1 MPTNTVKNKKYI
13 VKYKAINIYK
23 RENVMKRIYNYLKK
37 DAVLTISWV
46 LAIISMLFIK
56 PDKAYAGY
64 IDWRS
69 LGILW
74 SLMIITKGYMQNG
87 IFEKIGHALLAR
99 TRKMWQLIAVLVGL
113 NFFSSMII
121 TNDVSLITFV
131 PFAIMMLKQCGRQEL
146 MIPVVV
152 LQTIAANLGSML
164 TPIGNPQNLYLHGLA
179 GTGIGE
185 FIMWLLPYTIASALL
200 LVISILLIKNK
211 NEIICIEDT
220 DSEAA
225 HNTSVPRVMAYSV
238 LFVLALLVVARVLTW
253 YILAAAVLITV
264 LLLEKNVLAKADYA
278 LLLTFIG
285 FFIFTG
291 NMGRVEPVA
300 HFLAGIVNG
309 WELEAGII
317 TSQCISN
324 VPAALLLSEF
334 TDNIKNLAIGVN
346 IGGLG
351 TLIASMASLISYK
364 LYANEVPEKK
374 GKYFAAFT
382 VYNIIFLVVLY
393 VFTKLI

>member
-131 PFAIMMLKQCGRQEL
+131 PFAIMLLKQCGRQEL

-164 TPIGNPQNLYLHGLA
+164 TPIGNPQNLYLYGLA

-309 WELEAGII
+309 RELEAGII

-374 GKYFAAFT
+374 GEYFAAFM

>member
-1 MPTNTVKNKKYI
+1 
-13 VKYKAINIYK
+13 
-23 RENVMKRIYNYLKK
+23 
-37 DAVLTISWV
+37 
-46 LAIISMLFIK
+46 
-56 PDKAYAGY
+56 
-64 IDWRS
+64 
-69 LGILW
+69 
-74 SLMIITKGYMQNG
+74 
-87 IFEKIGHALLAR
+87 
-99 TRKMWQLIAVLVGL
+99 MWQLIAVLVGL

-164 TPIGNPQNLYLHGLA
+164 TPIGNPQNLYLYGLA

-185 FIMWLLPYTIASALL
+185 FIMWLLPYTIVSALL

-220 DSEAA
+220 
-225 HNTSVPRVMAYSV
+225 SVPRVMAYSV
-238 LFVLALLVVARVLTW
+238 LFILALLVVARVLTW

-300 HFLAGIVNG
+300 HFLAGIVNSR
-309 WELEAGII
+309 ELEVGII

-324 VPAALLLSEF
+324 VPAALLLSGF
-334 TDNIKNLAIGVN
+334 TDNIKNLSIGVN

-374 GKYFAAFT
+374 GKYFAVFT

>member
-13 VKYKAINIYK
+13 VKYKAITIYK

-164 TPIGNPQNLYLHGLA
+164 TPIGNPQNLYLYGLA

-309 WELEAGII
+309 RELEAGII

-374 GKYFAAFT
+374 GKYFAVFT

>member
-13 VKYKAINIYK
+13 VKYKAITIYK

-99 TRKMWQLIAVLVGL
+99 TRKMWQLIVVLVGL

-164 TPIGNPQNLYLHGLA
+164 TPIGNPQNLYLYGLA
-179 GTGIGE
+179 GKGIGG
-185 FIMWLLPYTIASALL
+185 FIMWLLPYTIVSALL

-238 LFVLALLVVARVLTW
+238 LFILALLVVARVLTW

-309 WELEAGII
+309 RELEAGII

-334 TDNIKNLAIGVN
+334 TDNIKNLSIGVN

>member
-1 MPTNTVKNKKYI
+1 MKKFYQ
-13 VKYKAINIYK
+13 
-23 RENVMKRIYNYLKK
+23 YLKK

-46 LAIISMLFIK
+46 LAIISMFFIK
-56 PDKAYAGY
+56 PDKAYSGY

-87 IFEKIGHALLAR
+87 IFEKIGHVLLAR

-131 PFAIMMLKQCGRQEL
+131 PFAIMMFKQCGRQEL
-146 MIPVVV
+146 IIPVVV

-164 TPIGNPQNLYLHGLA
+164 TPIGNPQNLYLYGLA

-185 FIMWLLPYTIASALL
+185 FIIWLMPYTIVSALL
-200 LVISILLIKNK
+200 LIISILLIKNK
-211 NEIICIEDT
+211 NEIINIEDT
-220 DSEAA
+220 ESEAA
-225 HNTSVPRVMAYSV
+225 HNTSVPRVTAYSV

-253 YILAAAVLITV
+253 YILVAAVFITV
-264 LLLEKNVLAKADYA
+264 LLLEKNVLEKADYA

-291 NMGRVEPVA
+291 NIDRK
-300 HFLAGIVNG
+300 
-309 WELEAGII
+309 
-317 TSQCISN
+317 S
-324 VPAALLLSEF
+324 
-334 TDNIKNLAIGVN
+334 
-346 IGGLG
+346 
-351 TLIASMASLISYK
+351 
-364 LYANEVPEKK
+364 
-374 GKYFAAFT
+374 
-382 VYNIIFLVVLY
+382 VV
-393 VFTKLI
+393 

>member
-1 MPTNTVKNKKYI
+1 LPTNTVKNKKYI

-87 IFEKIGHALLAR
+87 IFEKIGHALLTR

-164 TPIGNPQNLYLHGLA
+164 TPIGNPQNLYLYGLA
-179 GTGIGE
+179 GKGIGE
-185 FIMWLLPYTIASALL
+185 FIMWLLPYTIVSALL

-238 LFVLALLVVARVLTW
+238 LFILALLVVARVLTW

-300 HFLAGIVNG
+300 HFLAGIVNSR
-309 WELEAGII
+309 ELEVGII

-324 VPAALLLSEF
+324 VPAALLLSGF
-334 TDNIKNLAIGVN
+334 TDNIKNLSIGVN

-374 GKYFAAFT
+374 GKYFAVFT